1 MGNIISEEEQEERFL
16 EDGFNLESPDAD
28 KVINY
33 GTAAPVWQNKTSTS
47 SRSLDND
54 NNNNNNNNNIRS
66 SQYNN
71 NDGSNHRN
79 QKGQE
84 VVAASSTHSEPPPPR
99 RSTSSNSCGEGTTSN
114 NTSNSNSNS
123 SNNNNNNNSSS
134 SHQSSAAAMEDAPQN
149 TNDEPTKKL
158 SYLQMAKL
166 GYQELINAI
175 IRPPRA
181 DYKVRVSRVCVYM
194 HMYIRSCCRAS
205 FRISFSAYI
214 RWRHWDHRPLTI
226 VTNAS
231 PVPILHYGP
240 NGGIT

>member
-54 NNNNNNNNNIRS
+54 NNNHQNNT
-66 SQYNN
+66 N

-114 NTSNSNSNS
+114 NTSNSNS
-123 SNNNNNNNSSS
+123 SNNNNNNNTSSS

-149 TNDEPTKKL
+149 PNDEPTKKL

-181 DYKVRVSRVCVYM
+181 DYKVRVFRVCVYM

-214 RWRHWDHRPLTI
+214 RWRHWDHRPLTF

-240 NGGIT
+240 NGDIT

>member
-54 NNNNNNNNNIRS
+54 NNNHQNNT
-66 SQYNN
+66 N

-114 NTSNSNSNS
+114 NTSNSNS
-123 SNNNNNNNSSS
+123 SNNNNNNNTSSS

-181 DYKVRVSRVCVYM
+181 DYKVRVFRVCVYM
-194 HMYIRSCCRAS
+194 HMYIRSRCRAS

-214 RWRHWDHRPLTI
+214 RWRHWDHRPLTF

-240 NGGIT
+240 NGDIT

>member
-54 NNNNNNNNNIRS
+54 NNNHQNNT
-66 SQYNN
+66 N

-114 NTSNSNSNS
+114 NTSNSNS
-123 SNNNNNNNSSS
+123 SNNNNNNTSSS

-214 RWRHWDHRPLTI
+214 RWRHWDHRPLTF

-240 NGGIT
+240 NGDIT

>member
-54 NNNNNNNNNIRS
+54 NNNNIRS
-66 SQYNN
+66 SQNNNN

-114 NTSNSNSNS
+114 NTSNSNSRNNNY
-123 SNNNNNNNSSS
+123 NNNNNTSS
-134 SHQSSAAAMEDAPQN
+134 SHPSSAAAMEDAPQN
-149 TNDEPTKKL
+149 PNDEPTKKL

-181 DYKVRVSRVCVYM
+181 DYKVRV
-194 HMYIRSCCRAS
+194 
-205 FRISFSAYI
+205 FRIYI
-214 RWRHWDHRPLTI
+214 
-226 VTNAS
+226 
-231 PVPILHYGP
+231 
-240 NGGIT
+240 